1 MRRPIFFKI
10 FTGFLV
16 VTVTLAILIL
26 ALSYEV
32 IRSHYIKNTAQ
43 NLQKIG
49 MPMRDDILRLFEK
62 GDTEALKTTAT
73 LYGHELDLRVTIID
87 ASGNVLADSER
98 DPATM
103 ENHRDRP
110 EVKQALDGDFG
121 QSIRYSTTIEQD
133 LLYIALPIKVHNKI
147 GGVLRL
153 SMTLKHIS
161 DLLSTLLT
169 RLIWLT
175 AIIIM
180 LSLIFSAIFSHR
192 FSTPIR
198 ALSKAA
204 GNVSKGDFSV
214 RVAPGGND
222 EIRDLT
228 ESFNEMAQRL
238 ESSFHELN
246 TRKEELESIIASI
259 TEVLLVLDADGRV
272 SLYNTAAKKIIFAD
286 SILGRYYWELLR
298 SSRLNTLIEG
308 VAQDP
313 ANGEVELGGKTYLL
327 SITPLAT
334 KQAKVLLLHDIT
346 EMKQIEQIKKDLAV
360 NVSHELRTPLT
371 AIKGF
376 TETLMDEAGPSSQEY
391 LRIIHRHTER
401 LITMVNDLLT
411 LSEMEEKPRLF
422 LEDVNLRDLI
432 TGVLAIYEPRIKA
445 KGLDLHLKCQTVIVE
460 ADPFRFEQL
469 ITNLI
474 DNALKYTE
482 KGEISISVEIRD
494 NLAVISVKDSGIGI
508 PHEHLSRIFERFYV
522 VDKSRSRNM
531 GGTGLGLSIAKH
543 IATLHGGRI
552 EVESTPYMGSS
563 FTVSIPVKH

>member
-10 FTGFLV
+10 FAGFLV

-26 ALSYEV
+26 ILSYEI
-32 IRSHYIKNTAQ
+32 IRSHYIRTTAQ
-43 NLQKIG
+43 NLQNIG
-49 MPMRDDILRLFEK
+49 LPLRQDIIPLLEK
-62 GDTEALKTTAT
+62 GDTEALNTTAR
-73 LYGHELDLRVTIID
+73 LYGHELEIRVTIID
-87 ASGNVLADSER
+87 ASGKVLADSEK
-98 DPATM
+98 DPAAM

-110 EVKQALDGDFG
+110 EVKQALVGALG
-121 QSIRYSTTIEQD
+121 QSIRYSTTLEQD
-133 LLYIALPIKVHNKI
+133 LLYIALPIKVHDKI
-147 GGVLRL
+147 DGVLRL

-175 AIIIM
+175 AIIIV
-180 LSLIFSAIFSHR
+180 LSLIFSAIFSHLL
-192 FSTPIR
+192 STPIR

-204 GNVSKGDFSV
+204 GNVAKGDFSV
-214 RVAPGGND
+214 RVAPSGND
-222 EIRDLT
+222 EIRDLN

-246 TRKEELESIIASI
+246 TRKEELESIVTSI

-298 SSRLNTLIEG
+298 SSRLNTLVEG
-308 VAQDP
+308 AAQDP
-313 ANGEVELGGKTYLL
+313 VNGEVELGGKTYLC
-327 SITPLAT
+327 SITPLAS

-376 TETLMDEAGPSSQEY
+376 TETLLDEAGQGSQEY
-391 LRIIHRHTER
+391 LKIIHRHTER
-401 LITMVNDLLT
+401 LIAMVNDLLT
-411 LSEMEEKPRLF
+411 LSEMEEKPRLS
-422 LEDVNLRDLI
+422 LEEVNLQDLI

-445 KGLDLHLKCQTVIVE
+445 KGLDLNLKCQAVTVK

-494 NLAVISVKDSGIGI
+494 NLAVISVKDSGVGI

-531 GGTGLGLSIAKH
+531 GGTGLGLAIAKH
-543 IATLHGGRI
+543 IAVLHGGTI
-552 EVESTPYMGSS
+552 EATSTPYMGST
-563 FTVSIPVKH
+563 FTVTIPVTH

>member
-10 FTGFLV
+10 FAGFLV

-26 ALSYEV
+26 ILSYEI
-32 IRSHYIKNTAQ
+32 IRSHYIRTTAQ
-43 NLQKIG
+43 NLQNIG
-49 MPMRDDILRLFEK
+49 LPLRQDIIPLLEK
-62 GDTEALKTTAT
+62 GDTEALNTTAR
-73 LYGHELDLRVTIID
+73 LYGHELEIRVTIID
-87 ASGNVLADSER
+87 ASGKVLADSEK
-98 DPATM
+98 DPAAM

-110 EVKQALDGDFG
+110 EVKQALVGALG
-121 QSIRYSTTIEQD
+121 QSIRYSTTLEQD
-133 LLYIALPIKVHNKI
+133 LLYITLPIKVHDKI
-147 GGVLRL
+147 DGVLRL

-175 AIIIM
+175 AIIIV
-180 LSLIFSAIFSHR
+180 LSLIFSAIFSHLL
-192 FSTPIR
+192 STPIR

-204 GNVSKGDFSV
+204 GNVAKGDFSV

-222 EIRDLT
+222 EIRDLN

-246 TRKEELESIIASI
+246 TRKEELESIVTSI

-298 SSRLNTLIEG
+298 SSRLNTLVEG
-308 VAQDP
+308 AAQDP
-313 ANGEVELGGKTYLL
+313 VNGEVELGGKTYLC
-327 SITPLAT
+327 SITPLAS

-360 NVSHELRTPLT
+360 NISHELRTPLT

-376 TETLMDEAGPSSQEY
+376 TETLLDEAGQGSQEY
-391 LRIIHRHTER
+391 LKIIHRHTER
-401 LITMVNDLLT
+401 LIAMVNDLLT
-411 LSEMEEKPRLF
+411 LSEMEEKPRLS
-422 LEDVNLRDLI
+422 LEDVNLQDLI

-445 KGLDLHLKCQTVIVE
+445 KGLDLNLKCQAVTVK

-494 NLAVISVKDSGIGI
+494 NLAVISVKDSGVGI

-531 GGTGLGLSIAKH
+531 GGTGLGLAIAKH
-543 IATLHGGRI
+543 IAVLHGGTI
-552 EVESTPYMGSS
+552 EATSTPYMGST
-563 FTVSIPVKH
+563 FTVTIPITH

>member
-1 MRRPIFFKI
+1 
-10 FTGFLV
+10 
-16 VTVTLAILIL
+16 
-26 ALSYEV
+26 
-32 IRSHYIKNTAQ
+32 
-43 NLQKIG
+43 
-49 MPMRDDILRLFEK
+49 
-62 GDTEALKTTAT
+62 
-73 LYGHELDLRVTIID
+73 
-87 ASGNVLADSER
+87 
-98 DPATM
+98 
-103 ENHRDRP
+103 
-110 EVKQALDGDFG
+110 
-121 QSIRYSTTIEQD
+121 
-133 LLYIALPIKVHNKI
+133 
-147 GGVLRL
+147 
-153 SMTLKHIS
+153 
-161 DLLSTLLT
+161 
-169 RLIWLT
+169 
-175 AIIIM
+175 M
-180 LSLIFSAIFSHR
+180 LSLIFSAIFSHLL
-192 FSTPIR
+192 STPIR

-246 TRKEELESIIASI
+246 TRKEELESIVTSI

-308 VAQDP
+308 AAQDP
-313 ANGEVELGGKTYLL
+313 INGEVELGGKIYLL

-346 EMKQIEQIKKDLAV
+346 EMKQIEQIQKDLAV

-376 TETLMDEAGPSSQEY
+376 TETLLDEAGPGSQEY

-401 LITMVNDLLT
+401 LIAMVNDLLT

-445 KGLDLHLKCQTVIVE
+445 KGLDLNLKCQTVIVK

-508 PHEHLSRIFERFYV
+508 PNEHLSRIFERFYV

-531 GGTGLGLSIAKH
+531 GGTGLGLAIAKH
-543 IATLHGGRI
+543 IATLHGGKI